1 MPRVLLGPVQC
12 EQEGLRCDKLCD
24 SKVSEGSSTSRGG
37 GRRGLG
43 HEILLRA
50 LRHSN
55 KMATRLAVKQL
66 RVLRVS
72 QAPRRG
78 YFLVCTAKR
87 THCPSYFTGS
97 KRELTSVLSSWRRGN
112 WLANLQRGL
121 ATSKDGE
128 DDDAGG
134 DEKKEN
140 VEGGEDTGDVDTHE
154 EEEEE
159 LDLVPQLFSRR
170 SASPA
175 EVTVP
180 EDFPEVPILTL
191 SRQPLFP
198 KFVRILEV
206 RTLGCK

>member
-1 MPRVLLGPVQC
+1 MPRVLLGRALC

-24 SKVSEGSSTSRGG
+24 SEGLNQTGAGG
-37 GRRGLG
+37 GGWVTRS
-43 HEILLRA
+43 LLRA

-66 RVLRVS
+66 RVFCVS
-72 QAPRRG
+72 QAPRRE
-78 YFLVCTAKR
+78 YFLVSTAKR
-87 THCPSYFTGS
+87 MHCPSYFTGS

-112 WLANLQRGL
+112 LLANFQRGL

-128 DDDAGG
+128 DDDADG
-134 DEKKEN
+134 DEKKGN

-180 EDFPEVPILTL
+180 EDFPEVPILAL